1 MTSLV
6 RDHQTNDPRQM
17 PAHAV
22 MTAETNP
29 RAALPG
35 RHARWTRLGAGMG
48 YTNTEPKRAA
58 IRAAVEAMTWVDP
71 EQLRDVLDTAPI
83 RFYVGGLFYL
93 RPWALHR
100 AAVTPFPDTANLV
113 GNLTA
118 PARLV
123 GLASVSGERYVLLDL
138 GYEAIDLLHDTPA
151 VEAVVP
157 R

>member
-1 MTSLV
+1 
-6 RDHQTNDPRQM
+6 
-17 PAHAV
+17 
-22 MTAETNP
+22 MTASTTNSKT
-29 RAALPG
+29 ALPG
-35 RHARWTRLGAGMG
+35 RQVRWTRLGAGMG

-58 IRAAVEAMTWVDP
+58 IRAAVQAMTWVDP
-71 EQLRDVLDTAPI
+71 EQLRDVLDAAPI
-83 RFYVGGLFYL
+83 RHYVGGLFYL

-100 AAVTPFPDTANLV
+100 AAVAPLPDTANPA
-113 GNLTA
+113 GNLTE

-151 VEAVVP
+151 IEAVGS

>member
-1 MTSLV
+1 
-6 RDHQTNDPRQM
+6 M
-17 PAHAV
+17 PTPAV
-22 MTAETNP
+22 MTAATNP

-58 IRAAVEAMTWVDP
+58 IRAAVETMTWVDP

-100 AAVTPFPDTANLV
+100 AAVAPFPDAAIAP
-113 GNLTA
+113 GNLSA

-151 VEAVVP
+151 AEAVVA